1 MSGGAGRTLVIAA
14 AVAIVATVA
23 AAVVVMGPPWTQRQ
37 ARLDERRVQDLV
49 QLQAA
54 IEDHAR
60 REDRLPASLDALDAD
75 TGRALSLADPVD
87 GTPYAYE
94 PRDARRYRLCARFAT
109 DTRDDRQVGVSAGE
123 GWRHPAG
130 HHCFERAAEPR
141 AVRADAVQPMLPR
154 ASTP

>member
-1 MSGGAGRTLVIAA
+1 MSGGTGRVLVIAA
-14 AVAIVATVA
+14 AVVIVATVA
-23 AAVVVMGPPWTQRQ
+23 AAVAVMGPPWVQRE

-49 QLQAA
+49 QLQDA

-60 REDRLPASLDALDAD
+60 REDRLPESIASLGAE
-75 TGRALSLADPVD
+75 TGRALSLVDPVD

-94 PRDARRYRLCARFAT
+94 PRDGRRYRLCARFAT
-109 DTRDDRQVGVSAGE
+109 DTREDRTPGGFAGE

-130 HHCFERAAEPR
+130 HHCFERAIERR
-141 AVRADAVQPMLPR
+141 AVGADAVQPMLPR